1 MKNIKIIL
9 SIFLLATSIF
19 ASGKKVLIEVLTNSH
34 CTLCPSAH
42 SVIDNYVNNSP
53 NKNNVTYIYYHMSF
67 PYPDDKLNQDNTAD
81 PAARNSYYGPFGSTP
96 RVIFDGQLQSN
107 NYSSWSGIL
116 DSYVSQQSPFTL
128 NLSGGIN
135 NNVLAINAKINQT
148 EQGSFNNL
156 SLLVVAVETVNYQ
169 GRNGISPQKNV
180 MRKMFPNSSGRS
192 FTISANQEIQLS
204 ESITLNPQWNTSK
217 LGFVVFI
224 QDRQTKTV
232 HQSEFISYNSLIN
245 TDVETNPETIPSK
258 ISLSQNYPN
267 PFNPATKISFE
278 LPQDGFV
285 ELKVFDILGRE
296 VVLLVKG
303 FKTSG
308 SYTINFDGTK
318 LPSGIYFYQLKNN
331 NQTITKKMSL
341 IK

>member
-9 SIFLLATSIF
+9 LIFLFATSIF
-19 ASGKKVLIEVLTNSH
+19 ASGKKVLIEVFTNSH
-34 CTLCPSAH
+34 CPLCPSAH
-42 SVIDNYVNNSP
+42 SAVDNYASNSP
-53 NKNNVTYIYYHMSF
+53 NKNKITYIYYHMSF

-96 RVIFDGQLQSN
+96 RGIFDGQVQSN

-128 NLSGGIN
+128 NLSGGTN
-135 NNVLAINAKINQT
+135 NSGLTINAKINQT
-148 EQGSFNNL
+148 EQGTYNNL
-156 SLLVVAVETVNYQ
+156 TLFVIAVETVNYQ

-204 ESITLNPQWNTSK
+204 ELITLNSKWDTSK

-224 QDRQTKTV
+224 QNKQTKTV
-232 HQSEFISYNSLIN
+232 YQSEFISYSSLIN
-245 TDVETNPETIPSK
+245 TDVETTPETIPSK

-278 LPQDGFV
+278 LPQDGFA

-296 VVLLVKG
+296 VALLVRE

-308 SYTINFDGTK
+308 SHTINFDGTK
-318 LPSGIYFYQLKNN
+318 LSSGIYFYQLKNN
-331 NQTITKKMSL
+331 SQTITKKMSL